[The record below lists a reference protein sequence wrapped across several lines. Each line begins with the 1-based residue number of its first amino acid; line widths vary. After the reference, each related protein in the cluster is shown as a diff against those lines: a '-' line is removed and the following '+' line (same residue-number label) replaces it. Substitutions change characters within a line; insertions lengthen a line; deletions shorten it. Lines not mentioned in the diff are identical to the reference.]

1 MCSLKRNNSENTP
14 TNQINTTCS
23 ISLPIYS
30 WFMPHPHA
38 WSGPTVPAAWNPFPN
53 LICQWKLALAQGPA
67 AMPAPQDSPQI
78 SQSGSP
84 CSTLF
89 FRKDFIR
96 VTMRALPC
104 MCLPP
109 TEFPESC
116 SCAVSNPYVPSV
128 PTQYVADSENR
139 IHWNRDLFKSTL
151 SQDPKSVFT
160 CVWSVQCTSM
170 ERREKT
176 PFEIGLQ
183 SCSATPSF
191 WDDYSSCSKACLP
204 FADFC
209 ICWVCTWILLLPC
222 QGMECA
228 MII

>member
-23 ISLPIYS
+23 ISLPIYW

-53 LICQWKLALAQGPA
+53 LICQWKLTLAQGPA
-67 AMPAPQDSPQI
+67 AMPAPRLSPDLAVRV
-78 SQSGSP
+78 P
-84 CSTLF
+84 LF
-89 FRKDFIR
+89 HSF
-96 VTMRALPC
+96 
-104 MCLPP
+104 
-109 TEFPESC
+109 FPERLHQGHYEGLTLH
-116 SCAVSNPYVPSV
+116 VSASHWVPWELQLCCVNPYVPSV

-151 SQDPKSVFT
+151 SQDPKSVFM